1 MDNIINQKDIFKSID
16 PFYKKS
22 YQIKEEIHNEL
33 INKFSLLIKN
43 KDLEFLKFVSILL
56 NEKLK
61 YM

>member
-1 MDNIINQKDIFKSID
+1 MDNNINQRDIFKSID
-16 PFYKKS
+16 PFYKNP
-22 YQIKEEIHNEL
+22 YQIKKEINNEL

-43 KDLEFLKFVSILL
+43 KDLEFLKFVSSLL

>member
-22 YQIKEEIHNEL
+22 HQIKEEINNEL
-33 INKFSLLIKN
+33 INKFLLLIKN
-43 KDLEFLKFVSILL
+43 KDLEFLKFVLKLL